1 MSVDDRGNRAALAG
15 VILLVLLHF
24 LLHPELLSWWWG
36 PDLAAGALLIG
47 ALRLPASRAAILGFT
62 LGLLEGAMALTGL
75 GPLAVA
81 YALVG
86 YLAGRSW
93 RVVFADV
100 RVFLPVYLFTGSLML
115 IVLRHSIVIGDLVWS
130 FIFLRAPVAALL
142 TAIVAGAVEV
152 ADDAVRS

>member
-1 MSVDDRGNRAALAG
+1 MSVDGRGDRAALAG
-15 VILLVLLHF
+15 VLLLALLHF
-24 LLHPELLSWWWG
+24 LLHPYLLSWWWG

-47 ALRLPASRAAILGFT
+47 ALRLQAGRAAILGFV

-100 RVFLPVYLFTGSLML
+100 RLFLPAYLFTGAWLL
-115 IVLRHSIVIGDLVWS
+115 VVLRQLIAVGDLVWS
-130 FIFLRAPVAALL
+130 FMVLRAPVAALL

-152 ADDAVRS
+152 AEDAVRG

>member
-1 MSVDDRGNRAALAG
+1 MSVDDRGGRAALAG

-24 LLHPELLSWWWG
+24 LLHPELLSWWWE

-47 ALRLPASRAAILGFT
+47 ALHLPASRAAILGFT

-93 RVVFADV
+93 RVVFADA
-100 RVFLPVYLFTGSLML
+100 RLFLPAYLFTGSWLL
-115 IVLRHSIVIGDLVWS
+115 LVLRQWIAVGDLAWS
-130 FIFLRAPVAALL
+130 FMVLRAPVAALF
-142 TAIVAGAVEV
+142 TVIVAGGVEV
-152 ADDAVRS
+152 AEDAVRG